1 MKRKQS
7 GFTLVEIAIVLVIIG
22 LLLGGILKGQE
33 MITSGQVRNMI
44 TQSDGITAAVFA
56 FQDRFKALP
65 GDFVRAQT
73 DIPGGGATAN
83 GNGDGL
89 INTVAEAGDAWQ
101 QLSLANFLNG
111 SYSGAD
117 VASFTANWT
126 CLTTIC
132 PTNVFGGTI
141 MLVTDDEAFAA
152 AAIPVLGLELYSGQ
166 NVPIS
171 VMLEIDTKVDDG
183 LPETGTFQISA
194 THDAACNVGSLY
206 DVADS
211 PNATCGGVYRNF

>member
-65 GDFVRAQT
+65 GDFAQAT
-73 DIPGGGATAN
+73 TALPGGGATAN
-83 GNGDGL
+83 GDGNGL
-89 INTVAEAGDAWQ
+89 IDTPAEAGDAWQ
-101 QLSLANFLNG
+101 HLSLANFING
-111 SYSGAD
+111 SYTGAD
-117 VASFTANWT
+117 TAVAANWACLATT
-126 CLTTIC
+126 C
-132 PTNVFGGTI
+132 PSNAFGGP
-141 MLVTDDEAFAA
+141 MLLTTDDEAFSADA
-152 AAIPVLGLELYSGQ
+152 LTIVGLELYSGQ
-166 NVPIS
+166 NVPIA

-183 LPETGTFQISA
+183 VPQSGTFQISA
-194 THDAACNVGSLY
+194 THDAVCNNGNLY
-206 DVADS
+206 DVAAT
-211 PNATCGGVYRNF
+211 PEATCGGVYRNF